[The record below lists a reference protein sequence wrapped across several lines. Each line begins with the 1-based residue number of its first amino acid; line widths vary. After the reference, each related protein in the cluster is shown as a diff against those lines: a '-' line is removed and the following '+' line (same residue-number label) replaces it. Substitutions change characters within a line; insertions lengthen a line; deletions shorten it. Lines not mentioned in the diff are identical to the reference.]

1 MADEGMIGV
10 GAGEGSVTVME
21 IVNPTVSFD
30 VAVEDETPN
39 VVMEVIV
46 VSTSVDA
53 SVLLIA
59 VAQASFH
66 MIVLEG
72 QEA

>member
-21 IVNPTVSFD
+21 IVNPTVS
-30 VAVEDETPN
+30 VEVVVEDETPN

-46 VSTSVDA
+46 VSTFVGA
-53 SVLLIA
+53 LVMLIA
-59 VAQASFH
+59 VA
-66 MIVLEG
+66 
-72 QEA
+72 